1 METVRKLLA
10 GGANPNTKDH
20 AGWTPL
26 VSYIPDYN
34 MANLTCF
41 IVLPILGDLAIFT
54 EQKHSVQIV
63 IFILISIIP

>member
-20 AGWTPL
+20 ADWTPL

-41 IVLPILGDLAIFT
+41 IVLPILGDLYLQNRNT
-54 EQKHSVQIV
+54 LSK
-63 IFILISIIP
+63 

>member
-41 IVLPILGDLAIFT
+41 IVPPILGDPTTAGLSGYVSPVLRHY
-54 EQKHSVQIV
+54 QHD
-63 IFILISIIP
+63 

>member
-1 METVRKLLA
+1 METVRKLFA

-41 IVLPILGDLAIFT
+41 IVLPILGDLYLQNRNT
-54 EQKHSVQIV
+54 LSK
-63 IFILISIIP
+63 